1 MSVQIAL
8 WQTLFRARLGILQ
21 ASLDRLFL
29 PAQAVPPAEE
39 EKKGLPVW
47 AAILIVLAAG
57 AVLFLCLNVCII
69 ALLAALGSNIN
80 DVFSN
85 IVQDMQTP

>member
-1 MSVQIAL
+1 MSIQIVL
-8 WQTLFRARLGILQ
+8 WQTLFRARRGILQ

-29 PAQAVPPAEE
+29 PAQTAPPTEG
-39 EKKGLPVW
+39 EKKTIPVW

-57 AVLFLCLNVCII
+57 AALFLCLNVCII
-69 ALLAALGSNIN
+69 ALLTALGSSIN